1 MTKAP
6 AEKPAKPAL
15 SSRAPNK
22 AQLAAAEQ
30 WLMTIQDDV
39 AGLITSGWAA
49 AIVAPGDLAVDFYRH
64 LFAAAP
70 AVIELFAGDMT
81 EQQGRL
87 THTLEETVALVHQPE
102 HLLLLLRASGVRHHH
117 YQVQQAYF
125 GVMRNILIDTLAT
138 RGGAGFTAAHRA
150 AWEGFFDNMATI
162 MQHGMASAA
171 KN

>member
-1 MTKAP
+1 MSKTP
-6 AEKPAKPAL
+6 

-22 AQLAAAEQ
+22 AQLAAAEL
-30 WLMTIQDDV
+30 WLMNIQDDV
-39 AGLITSGWAA
+39 AALIASGWDAA
-49 AIVAPGDLAVDFYRH
+49 TSAPGDLAVDFYQN

-70 AVIELFAGDMT
+70 GVIGLFAGDMT

-87 THTLEETVALVHQPE
+87 THTLGETVALVHEPE

-125 GVMRNILIDTLAT
+125 GVMRNILIDTLAA
-138 RGGAGFTAAHRA
+138 RAGASFTPAHRA
-150 AWEGFFDNMATI
+150 AWEGLFDNMATV